1 MIVSGGCEQLI
12 AAAQHELPHDLCRN
26 VGVARFREVAVRGA
40 ANEAAFALRIKPSRC
55 FSIRNYR
62 SDWCA
67 RCLFLPAA
75 TTTAASTALSSP
87 TWSALR
93 TLSAAPPLVATA
105 STVVAVVVALAGVTL
120 IAITLLLL
128 AASLALAAAR
138 LLRIERLLL
147 LLLLL
152 LGRSAGIARAV
163 GRSIGW

>member
-62 SDWCA
+62 SNWCA

-75 TTTAASTALSSP
+75 TTTPATATTAASSS
-87 TWSALR
+87 TWPALR
-93 TLSAAPPLVATA
+93 TLSAASPLIAPA
-105 STVVAVVVALAGVTL
+105 SSVVAVVVALAGVPL
-120 IAITLLLL
+120 IAITLLL
-128 AASLALAAAR
+128 AAAALALA
-138 LLRIERLLL
+138 
-147 LLLLL
+147 
-152 LGRSAGIARAV
+152 SA
-163 GRSIGW
+163 